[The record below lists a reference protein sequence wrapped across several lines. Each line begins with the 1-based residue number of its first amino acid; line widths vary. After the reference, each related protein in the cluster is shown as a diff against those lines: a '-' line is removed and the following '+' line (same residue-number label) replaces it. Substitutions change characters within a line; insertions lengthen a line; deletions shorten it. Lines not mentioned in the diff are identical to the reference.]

1 MKDSKRKT
9 KQKWLDYQREYY
21 KSNRE
26 RILAASAARR
36 EALKQKAQHEEELL
50 QNLMKDTKRKNST
63 IAMIE
68 AWNERLRQRMQEVE
82 EQWLVY
88 ALQQQIIC
96 NETYAKRLETKL
108 KDGKK
113 NED

>member
-21 KSNRE
+21 KTNRE

-36 EALKQKAQHEEELL
+36 EALKQKAQKEEELL
-50 QNLMKDTKRKNST
+50 QNLMKDNST
-63 IAMIE
+63 IAMIN
-68 AWNERLRQRMQEVE
+68 AWNERLRQRIQEVE

-96 NETYAKRLETKL
+96 NETYAKHLETL
-108 KDGKK
+108 GKHGK
-113 NED
+113 TNED

>member
-9 KQKWLDYQREYY
+9 KQKWLEYQKEYY
-21 KSNRE
+21 KTNRE

-36 EALKQKAQHEEELL
+36 EALKQKAQKEEELF
-50 QNLMKDTKRKNST
+50 QNLMKDNST

-68 AWNERLRQRMQEVE
+68 AWNERLRQRIQEVE

-88 ALQQQIIC
+88 ALQQQIIF
-96 NETYAKRLETKL
+96 NETYTKHLEKQH
-108 KDGKK
+108 GKT

>member
-1 MKDSKRKT
+1 MKDRRKT
-9 KQKWLDYQREYY
+9 NQKWLEYQREYY
-21 KSNRE
+21 KTNRE
-26 RILAASAARR
+26 RILALAAARR
-36 EALKQKAQHEEELL
+36 EALKQKAQKEEELL
-50 QNLMKDTKRKNST
+50 QYLIKNTKRKNST

-68 AWNERLRQRMQEVE
+68 AWNERLRQRLQEVE

-96 NETYAKRLETKL
+96 NETYAKHLEAL
-108 KDGKK
+108 GKDGKT

>member
-9 KQKWLDYQREYY
+9 KQKWLEYQREYY
-21 KSNRE
+21 KTNRE

-36 EALKQKAQHEEELL
+36 EALKQKAQKEEELL

-68 AWNERLRQRMQEVE
+68 AWNERLRQRIQEVE

-96 NETYAKRLETKL
+96 NETYAKRLETL
-108 KDGKK
+108 GKHGK
-113 NED
+113 TNED